1 MNGVNRGIF
10 RLLPVF
16 LLLFLGVSSCSQKEE
31 RRILVIH
38 SYEETYAAYPEFN
51 RMIAEQ
57 FEKEKIDADIR
68 TVYLDC
74 ESYWEEP
81 ELERMRFLVDSV
93 SKDWRPE
100 VILVNE
106 DQATYSLMKC
116 GILLAKEV
124 PVVFGGVNYPN
135 WGLLKHH
142 PNVTGFHDKIA
153 FNENISVAKELFG
166 EHVRLFTMLDTTY
179 IDRQIR
185 RDAKE
190 QFKGHKV
197 TGFIDNPE
205 LSPEEQIRLAQEEG
219 YTRFMAIPLRNAR
232 NHSDATFMWVL
243 NRSYRDQ
250 CYIQLKRDYTTIN
263 IGSICG
269 SPSLTAINE
278 AFGFGEKLLGG
289 YITSLPIQVEEE
301 VKTAVR
307 ILHGASPSDIPI
319 VESRKEYVVDWNT
332 MTQIGLSKES
342 IPANYR
348 IINIPFR
355 DEYPFL
361 WGALVASFVLFLIL
375 LFASLWWLYLRE
387 QMRKKQALIALA
399 DEKETLSLAI
409 EGGMTYAWRLDKG
422 CFVFEDAFWASQGL
436 NPRQLSFK
444 EFMSFIHPDHWE
456 GVKFNWR
463 NLKSAHK
470 KIVQELCNFDGKG
483 YQWWEF
489 RYTTKQLSGGEY
501 KTAGLLLNIQDIKD
515 REEELEA
522 ARLLAEKAELKQSFL
537 ANMSHEIR
545 TPLNAIVGFSS
556 LMQGEELSQEERA
569 EYCAIVVN
577 NSEMLL
583 TLLNDILDISS
594 LECGKIR
601 FNYSAEEI
609 VQICQHIL
617 MTTAHTCQP
626 GVEGRLECAVDSYML
641 TTDVHRLSQILINL
655 LTNAAKFTSEGSIVL
670 GVEICPEQN
679 EVLFSVTD
687 TGPGIPLDKQE
698 MIFNRFEKLDG
709 NKKKGTGLGLAIC
722 RQIAMIFG
730 GRIWVDPTY
739 TGGARFI
746 FAHPIGLRLPEDRE
760 HREGGGAFG
769 RRQRPSV

>member
-1 MNGVNRGIF
+1 M
-10 RLLPVF
+10 
-16 LLLFLGVSSCSQKEE
+16 
-31 RRILVIH
+31 
-38 SYEETYAAYPEFN
+38 
-51 RMIAEQ
+51 
-57 FEKEKIDADIR
+57 
-68 TVYLDC
+68 
-74 ESYWEEP
+74 
-81 ELERMRFLVDSV
+81 
-93 SKDWRPE
+93 
-100 VILVNE
+100 
-106 DQATYSLMKC
+106 
-116 GILLAKEV
+116 
-124 PVVFGGVNYPN
+124 
-135 WGLLKHH
+135 
-142 PNVTGFHDKIA
+142 
-153 FNENISVAKELFG
+153 
-166 EHVRLFTMLDTTY
+166 
-179 IDRQIR
+179 
-185 RDAKE
+185 
-190 QFKGHKV
+190 

-342 IPANYR
+342 IPAKYR

-489 RYTTKQLSGGEY
+489 RYTTKQLPGGEY

-545 TPLNAIVGFSS
+545 TPLNAIVGFSELLAS
-556 LMQGEELSQEERA
+556 ASTEEEKTQFLE
-569 EYCAIVVN
+569 IVHSN
-577 NSEMLL
+577 NELL
-583 TLLNDILDISS
+583 QQLIADILDLSKIEAGT
-594 LECGKIR
+594 LEFTFSEVDVK
-601 FNYSAEEI
+601 
-609 VQICQHIL
+609 QL
-617 MTTAHTCQP
+617 MLDIEQLFRM
-626 GVEGRLECAVDSYML
+626 RLEDKAAVIQIIRETPADECIMY
-641 TTDVHRLSQILINL
+641 TDRNRLQQVVSNFM
-655 LTNAAKFTSEGSIVL
+655 TNAVKFTDEGSITFGYNRCAEGLYFYVKDT
-670 GVEICPEQN
+670 GSGIPEDKVNHIFERFVRVEQN
-679 EVLFSVTD
+679 
-687 TGPGIPLDKQE
+687 
-698 MIFNRFEKLDG
+698 
-709 NKKKGTGLGLAIC
+709 KKGTGLGLAIC
-722 RQIAMIFG
+722 EMIIRKLGGKIGVESEYGKGSTFWFILPINGRQIKEQGTEIDG
-730 GRIWVDPTY
+730 KTN
-739 TGGARFI
+739 
-746 FAHPIGLRLPEDRE
+746 L
-760 HREGGGAFG
+760 
-769 RRQRPSV
+769 

>member
-190 QFKGHKV
+190 QFKGYKV

-219 YTRFMAIPLRNAR
+219 YTRFMVIPLRNAR
-232 NHSDATFMWVL
+232 NHSNATFMWVL

-289 YITSLPIQVEEE
+289 YIPSLPIQVEEE

-342 IPANYR
+342 IPAKYR

-483 YQWWEF
+483 Y
-489 RYTTKQLSGGEY
+489 SGGSFVI
-501 KTAGLLLNIQDIKD
+501 LLN
-515 REEELEA
+515 
-522 ARLLAEKAELKQSFL
+522 SF
-537 ANMSHEIR
+537 R
-545 TPLNAIVGFSS
+545 
-556 LMQGEELSQEERA
+556 
-569 EYCAIVVN
+569 VVN
-577 NSEMLL
+577 IKQQVCCS
-583 TLLNDILDISS
+583 TY
-594 LECGKIR
+594 KI
-601 FNYSAEEI
+601 
-609 VQICQHIL
+609 
-617 MTTAHTCQP
+617 
-626 GVEGRLECAVDSYML
+626 
-641 TTDVHRLSQILINL
+641 
-655 LTNAAKFTSEGSIVL
+655 
-670 GVEICPEQN
+670 
-679 EVLFSVTD
+679 
-687 TGPGIPLDKQE
+687 
-698 MIFNRFEKLDG
+698 
-709 NKKKGTGLGLAIC
+709 
-722 RQIAMIFG
+722 
-730 GRIWVDPTY
+730 
-739 TGGARFI
+739 
-746 FAHPIGLRLPEDRE
+746 
-760 HREGGGAFG
+760 
-769 RRQRPSV
+769 

>member
-1 MNGVNRGIF
+1 
-10 RLLPVF
+10 
-16 LLLFLGVSSCSQKEE
+16 
-31 RRILVIH
+31 
-38 SYEETYAAYPEFN
+38 
-51 RMIAEQ
+51 
-57 FEKEKIDADIR
+57 
-68 TVYLDC
+68 
-74 ESYWEEP
+74 
-81 ELERMRFLVDSV
+81 
-93 SKDWRPE
+93 
-100 VILVNE
+100 
-106 DQATYSLMKC
+106 MKC
-116 GILLAKEV
+116 GIQLAKEV

-190 QFKGHKV
+190 QFKGYKV

-232 NHSDATFMWVL
+232 NHSNATFMWVL

-355 DEYPFL
+355 DEYPL
-361 WGALVASFVLFLIL
+361 
-375 LFASLWWLYLRE
+375 
-387 QMRKKQALIALA
+387 
-399 DEKETLSLAI
+399 LSLAI

-483 YQWWEF
+483 Y
-489 RYTTKQLSGGEY
+489 SGGSFVI
-501 KTAGLLLNIQDIKD
+501 LLN
-515 REEELEA
+515 
-522 ARLLAEKAELKQSFL
+522 SF
-537 ANMSHEIR
+537 R
-545 TPLNAIVGFSS
+545 
-556 LMQGEELSQEERA
+556 
-569 EYCAIVVN
+569 VVN
-577 NSEMLL
+577 IKQQVCCS
-583 TLLNDILDISS
+583 TY
-594 LECGKIR
+594 KI
-601 FNYSAEEI
+601 
-609 VQICQHIL
+609 
-617 MTTAHTCQP
+617 
-626 GVEGRLECAVDSYML
+626 
-641 TTDVHRLSQILINL
+641 
-655 LTNAAKFTSEGSIVL
+655 
-670 GVEICPEQN
+670 
-679 EVLFSVTD
+679 
-687 TGPGIPLDKQE
+687 
-698 MIFNRFEKLDG
+698 
-709 NKKKGTGLGLAIC
+709 
-722 RQIAMIFG
+722 
-730 GRIWVDPTY
+730 
-739 TGGARFI
+739 
-746 FAHPIGLRLPEDRE
+746 
-760 HREGGGAFG
+760 
-769 RRQRPSV
+769 

>member
-93 SKDWRPE
+93 SRDWRPE

-116 GILLAKEV
+116 GIQLAKEV

-409 EGGMTYAWRLDKG
+409 EGGMTYAWRLDNG

-436 NPRQLSFK
+436 NSRQLSFK

-489 RYTTKQLSGGEY
+489 RYTTKQLPGGEY

-545 TPLNAIVGFSS
+545 TPLNSIVGFANILALEDGLSS
-556 LMQGEELSQEERA
+556 VEREEYIST
-569 EYCAIVVN
+569 IN
-577 NSEMLL
+577 KNSELL
-583 TLLNDILDISS
+583 LKLINDILELSRIESGYMSFSFKRCKVRELIDDIYMTHQVLIAPH
-594 LECGKIR
+594 LEFLKEVDDTPLEINVDRERLIQVLTNFLNNACKFTETGYIKLG
-601 FNYSAEEI
+601 YSYLPDEGN
-609 VQICQHIL
+609 VQIY
-617 MTTAHTCQP
+617 
-626 GVEGRLECAVDSYML
+626 VEDSGRGIPREEQRMIFSRFY
-641 TTDVHRLSQILINL
+641 
-655 LTNAAKFTSEGSIVL
+655 K
-670 GVEICPEQN
+670 QN
-679 EVLFSVTD
+679 EFSQ
-687 TGPGIPLDKQE
+687 GA
-698 MIFNRFEKLDG
+698 
-709 NKKKGTGLGLAIC
+709 GLGLSIC
-722 RQIAMIFG
+722 QVIIEKLG
-730 GRIWVDPTY
+730 GKIELKSEV
-739 TGGARFI
+739 GKGSRFTVI
-746 FAHPIGLRLPEDRE
+746 LPCRVV
-760 HREGGGAFG
+760 
-769 RRQRPSV
+769 S

>member
-1 MNGVNRGIF
+1 
-10 RLLPVF
+10 
-16 LLLFLGVSSCSQKEE
+16 
-31 RRILVIH
+31 
-38 SYEETYAAYPEFN
+38 
-51 RMIAEQ
+51 
-57 FEKEKIDADIR
+57 
-68 TVYLDC
+68 
-74 ESYWEEP
+74 
-81 ELERMRFLVDSV
+81 
-93 SKDWRPE
+93 
-100 VILVNE
+100 
-106 DQATYSLMKC
+106 MKC
-116 GILLAKEV
+116 GIQLAKEV

-232 NHSDATFMWVL
+232 NHSNATFMWVL

-470 KIVQELCNFDGKG
+470 KIVQELCNLDGKG

-545 TPLNAIVGFSS
+545 TPLNSIVGFANILALEDGLSS
-556 LMQGEELSQEERA
+556 VEREE
-569 EYCAIVVN
+569 YIGTIN
-577 NSEMLL
+577 KNSELL
-583 TLLNDILDISS
+583 LKLINDILELSRIESGYMSFSFKKCRVRELIDDI
-594 LECGKIR
+594 
-601 FNYSAEEI
+601 Y
-609 VQICQHIL
+609 
-617 MTTAHTCQP
+617 MTHQVLIAP
-626 GVEGRLECAVDSYML
+626 RLEFLKEVDNIPL
-641 TTDVHRLSQILINL
+641 EINVDRERLIQV
-655 LTNAAKFTSEGSIVL
+655 LTNFLNNASKFTETGYIKLGYIYLPDEGHVRIY
-670 GVEICPEQN
+670 VEDTGRGIPREEQRMIFSRFYKQN
-679 EVLFSVTD
+679 EFSQ
-687 TGPGIPLDKQE
+687 GA
-698 MIFNRFEKLDG
+698 
-709 NKKKGTGLGLAIC
+709 GLGLSIC
-722 RQIAMIFG
+722 QVIIEKLG
-730 GRIWVDPTY
+730 GRIELKSEV
-739 TGGARFI
+739 GKGSRFTVI
-746 FAHPIGLRLPEDRE
+746 LPCRVV
-760 HREGGGAFG
+760 
-769 RRQRPSV
+769 S

>member
-51 RMIAEQ
+51 RMIAGQ

-116 GILLAKEV
+116 GIQLAKEV

-190 QFKGHKV
+190 QFKGYKV

-483 YQWWEF
+483 Y
-489 RYTTKQLSGGEY
+489 SGGSFVI
-501 KTAGLLLNIQDIKD
+501 LLN
-515 REEELEA
+515 
-522 ARLLAEKAELKQSFL
+522 SF
-537 ANMSHEIR
+537 R
-545 TPLNAIVGFSS
+545 
-556 LMQGEELSQEERA
+556 
-569 EYCAIVVN
+569 VVN
-577 NSEMLL
+577 IKQQVCCS
-583 TLLNDILDISS
+583 TY
-594 LECGKIR
+594 KI
-601 FNYSAEEI
+601 
-609 VQICQHIL
+609 
-617 MTTAHTCQP
+617 
-626 GVEGRLECAVDSYML
+626 
-641 TTDVHRLSQILINL
+641 
-655 LTNAAKFTSEGSIVL
+655 
-670 GVEICPEQN
+670 
-679 EVLFSVTD
+679 
-687 TGPGIPLDKQE
+687 
-698 MIFNRFEKLDG
+698 
-709 NKKKGTGLGLAIC
+709 
-722 RQIAMIFG
+722 
-730 GRIWVDPTY
+730 
-739 TGGARFI
+739 
-746 FAHPIGLRLPEDRE
+746 
-760 HREGGGAFG
+760 
-769 RRQRPSV
+769 